1 MNENVHIRNLFKEF
15 GYTEIFGRGA
25 VTEILGLKDSSAS
38 KLISKLVKS
47 DVIEPIYG
55 FGKGRYRF
63 KER

>member
-1 MNENVHIRNLFKEF
+1 MFKEF
-15 GYTEIFGRGA
+15 GYTELLGRGA